1 MEEKGTKSISKR
13 RGFSAVPPKVRWLIY
28 LLSFASVGYG
38 YLLVA
43 ITAYLP
49 EIGLSS
55 GDVGL
60 ILGANGAAFAI
71 SAIPIGL
78 LSDRKGRKWI
88 LISGLFVLSPSLLVY
103 ALTTNVTT
111 LVLAGIAVGVAEG
124 AFFPTWNA
132 MIADMTT
139 LDNRVAAY
147 SLSFICQS
155 VTMGIGMTLP
165 FVFPSIETWTGLDT
179 SVVHNGTYVS
189 CLQSHPCFPLSLCG
203 SFSRIRGSR
212 LRRKSWRRARRGW
225 DSY

>member
-1 MEEKGTKSISKR
+1 MEEKTTKSISKR

-78 LSDRKGRKWI
+78 LSD
-88 LISGLFVLSPSLLVY
+88 
-103 ALTTNVTT
+103 
-111 LVLAGIAVGVAEG
+111 
-124 AFFPTWNA
+124 
-132 MIADMTT
+132 
-139 LDNRVAAY
+139 
-147 SLSFICQS
+147 
-155 VTMGIGMTLP
+155 
-165 FVFPSIETWTGLDT
+165 
-179 SVVHNGTYVS
+179 
-189 CLQSHPCFPLSLCG
+189 
-203 SFSRIRGSR
+203 
-212 LRRKSWRRARRGW
+212 
-225 DSY
+225 